1 MDSSFINLKLI
12 SCKDIHAFN
21 FFQKLTLYAQVSI
34 SSNNPRI
41 QLNERNTQQ
50 QRTPT
55 HRDADE
61 DGTNP
66 EWNYNMLFDLAFLS
80 QHSDP
85 AEFFLCFEFR
95 HDGVILGDKFI
106 GESRVPITD
115 LISDVD
121 GITRF
126 VSYEIRSADGK
137 PNGIFDFSY
146 KLEGVGK
153 QSTQIL
159 DGRISGYPVLTPE
172 DCAPEDCAP
181 VKYPI
186 SEIERPCCYPTGC
199 SVQEGPFY
207 APVAATV
214 TAMAPP
220 PVSYP
225 FAGECNYYPPPQ
237 PSMYPYP
244 PPPPPRER
252 LYPPIGPEASHWQS
266 GPYFENRW

>member
-1 MDSSFINLKLI
+1 MESSFINLKLI

-21 FFQKLTLYAQVSI
+21 FFQKLTLYAQASI

-41 QLNERNTQQ
+41 QLNEKNTQQ

-55 HRDADE
+55 HRNPEE

-66 EWNYNMLFDLAFLS
+66 EWNHDMRFDLSFLS
-80 QHSDP
+80 SHSDP
-85 AEFFLCFEFR
+85 TEFFICFEFR

-106 GESRVPITD
+106 GQSRVPITD
-115 LISDVD
+115 LINDVD

-126 VSYEIRSADGK
+126 VSYEIRSAEGK

-146 KLEGVGK
+146 KLEGVQN
-153 QSTQIL
+153 QSSQIL

-172 DCAPEDCAP
+172 DCAPAP
-181 VKYPI
+181 VQYPI
-186 SEIERPCCYPTGC
+186 SEIERPCCY
-199 SVQEGPFY
+199 SVPEGPFY
-207 APVAATV
+207 APVAAT
-214 TAMAPP
+214 APP

-225 FAGECNYYPPPQ
+225 FAGDCNYYYPPPQ

-252 LYPPIGPEASHWQS
+252 LYPPIGPEAHYWQS
-266 GPYFENRW
+266 GPHFENRW

>member
-1 MDSSFINLKLI
+1 MDSSYINLKLI
-12 SCKDIHAFN
+12 SCKDIQAFN

-66 EWNYNMLFDLAFLS
+66 EWNYDMLFDLAFLS

-95 HDGVILGDKFI
+95 HDGLILGDKFI

-126 VSYEIRSADGK
+126 VSYEIRSAEGK
-137 PNGIFDFSY
+137 PNGIFNFSY
-146 KLEGVGK
+146 KMEGVGK
-153 QSTQIL
+153 QSSQIL

-172 DCAPEDCAP
+172 DCAPAP
-181 VKYPI
+181 VQYPI
-186 SEIERPCCYPTGC
+186 SEIDRPCYYSTGF
-199 SVQEGPFY
+199 VQERPFY
-207 APVAATV
+207 APVAAIE
-214 TAMAPP
+214 AAAP

-225 FAGECNYYPPPQ
+225 FAGECYYYHPPPPP

-252 LYPPIGPEASHWQS
+252 LYPPIEPETSHWQS

>member
-1 MDSSFINLKLI
+1 MESSFINLKLI

-21 FFQKLTLYAQVSI
+21 FFQKLTLYAQASI

-50 QRTPT
+50 QRTQT
-55 HRDADE
+55 HRDIEE

-66 EWNYNMLFDLAFLS
+66 EWNCDMRFDLAFLS
-80 QHSDP
+80 SHSDP

-115 LISDVD
+115 LINDVD

-126 VSYEIRSADGK
+126 VSYEIRSAEGK
-137 PNGIFDFSY
+137 PNGIFNFSY
-146 KLEGVGK
+146 KTEGVQI
-153 QSTQIL
+153 QSLQIL

-172 DCAPEDCAP
+172 DCAPAP
-181 VKYPI
+181 VIYPI
-186 SEIERPCCYPTGC
+186 SEIERPCCYSTGC
-199 SVQEGPFY
+199 SVQERPF
-207 APVAATV
+207 PPT
-214 TAMAPP
+214 APP
-220 PVSYP
+220 PVSYSY
-225 FAGECNYYPPPQ
+225 GGGYDYC
-237 PSMYPYP
+237 YP
-244 PPPPPRER
+244 PPPPSMYQYPSPTPPRER
-252 LYPPIGPEASHWQS
+252 MYPPIGPEASHWQP